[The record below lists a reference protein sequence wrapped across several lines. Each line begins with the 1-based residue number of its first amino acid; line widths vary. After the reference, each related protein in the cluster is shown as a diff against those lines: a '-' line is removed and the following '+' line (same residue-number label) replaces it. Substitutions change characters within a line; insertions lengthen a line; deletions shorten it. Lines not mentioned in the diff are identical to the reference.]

1 MKFSL
6 FATVSALFATA
17 MVTGAA
23 PIQRQTDNRGLSRQ
37 DQRWRNEIIPQRSQL
52 RNAGYTETVLKNRYN
67 RGARDD
73 RVRDMYGLRNDPLSR
88 YSHRERHGQPNK
100 GPTQPEQQQEQETK
114 VLSTSQRVNGA
125 LRRAHEKD
133 RPDSGR
139 SADAK
144 SIKQSIQN
152 PNTSN

>member
-133 RPDSGR
+133 PTRLR
-139 SADAK
+139 
-144 SIKQSIQN
+144 QVRRR
-152 PNTSN
+152 

>member
-23 PIQRQTDNRGLSRQ
+23 PIQRQPGNEGLNRQ
-37 DQRWRNEIIPQRSQL
+37 DQR
-52 RNAGYTETVLKNRYN
+52 
-67 RGARDD
+67 
-73 RVRDMYGLRNDPLSR
+73 NDALSR

-100 GPTQPEQQQEQETK
+100 GPAQPEQEARA
-114 VLSTSQRVNGA
+114 LSTSQRVNGA
-125 LRRAHEKD
+125 LNRAHSKD
-133 RPDSGR
+133 RPNSDR
-139 SADAK
+139 SAAARG
-144 SIKQSIQN
+144 IKQSIQN

>member
-23 PIQRQTDNRGLSRQ
+23 PTHRQTGNGGLVRN
-37 DQRWRNEIIPQRSQL
+37 DQRWQREIIPERSQL
-52 RNAGYTETVLKNRYN
+52 RNAGYTETILKNRYN

-73 RVRDMYGLRNDPLSR
+73 QVRAMFKLGNDPLSR
-88 YSHRERHGQPNK
+88 YSHRERHGQPK
-100 GPTQPEQQQEQETK
+100 QRPTQPEQQQEQEAR
-114 VLSTSQRVNGA
+114 VLSASQRVNGA

-133 RPDSGR
+133 QPNSDR
-139 SADAK
+139 SAAARN
-144 SIKQSIQN
+144 IKQSIQN
-152 PNTSN
+152 SNPSN